1 MEKPNFSAGPNMC
14 DLDNC
19 IASIDAMLIQNN
31 QSTIGVSKQYNIDQ
45 DLMNSYD
52 DSPSSP
58 HN

>member
-1 MEKPNFSAGPNMC
+1 MC